1 MVQRTFLV
9 TGASKGIGL
18 AISKRL
24 AAAGHHVVG
33 IAREPLPSFPGTL
46 VSVDLSDDKTSAE
59 AFVELAQ
66 RHSFDGVVNNAG
78 VGKLHR
84 LGEVDLAVLDQLI
97 HFNLHSSINA
107 VQAILPTLRQ
117 KGWGRIVNITSLV
130 TLGMVNLQRPMRPAR
145 PLWKLHADMGV
156 FVAGGDRHHSQFGVA
171 WSHRDKAVP
180 PQHAPWQRRPQP
192 ASSLANI
199 PMRRLGQPEEIA
211 AAVAFL
217 LSEDA
222 SFITGQ
228 TLFVD
233 GGGSIGKAA
242 A

>member
-9 TGASKGIGL
+9 TGATKGIGL

-24 AAAGHHVVG
+24 SASGHDVVG
-33 IAREPLPSFPGTL
+33 IARDPLPSFPGTL
-46 VSVDLSDDKTSAE
+46 VSVDLSDDKGSAD

-66 RHSFDGVVNNAG
+66 HHSFDGVVNNAG
-78 VGKLHR
+78 FGKHQP
-84 LGEVDLAVLDQLI
+84 LGEVDLAVVDELMS
-97 HFNLHSSINA
+97 FNLHSPINA

-117 KGWGRIVNITSLV
+117 KGWGRIVNITSLA
-130 TLGMVNLQRPMRPAR
+130 TLGMVKRTAYAASKAALGSFTRTWALELAETGITVNSVSPGPVETELFRRYTPAGSEAER
-145 PLWKLHADMGV
+145 AFL
-156 FVAGGDRHHSQFGVA
+156 SI
-171 WSHRDKAVP
+171 
-180 PQHAPWQRRPQP
+180 
-192 ASSLANI
+192 I
-199 PMRRLGQPEEIA
+199 PMRRLAKPEEIA

-222 SFITGQ
+222 SYITGQ

-242 A
+242 I

>member
-1 MVQRTFLV
+1 MVPRTFLV

-24 AAAGHHVVG
+24 VAAGHHVVG

-46 VSVDLSDDKTSAE
+46 VSVDLRDDKASAE

-66 RHSFDGVVNNAG
+66 RYSFDGVVNNAG
-78 VGKLHR
+78 VGKLQR
-84 LGEVDLAVLDQLI
+84 LGEVDLAVVDELM
-97 HFNLHSSINA
+97 HFNLHAPINA

-117 KGWGRIVNITSLV
+117 KGWGRVVNITSV
-130 TLGMVNLQRPMRPAR
+130 VILGMVNRTAYAASKAALGSFTRTWALELAETGITVNSVAPGPIETELFRRNTPAGSEAER
-145 PLWKLHADMGV
+145 IFLT
-156 FVAGGDRHHSQFGVA
+156 
-171 WSHRDKAVP
+171 
-180 PQHAPWQRRPQP
+180 
-192 ASSLANI
+192 NI

-242 A
+242 I